1 MAAGSSASSAVQQN
15 ASMSLP
21 TSASLTASTTRR
33 ARLDRHLPRQRGKV
47 STSISTTSAATSWM
61 PFCPASTS
69 MRACPSADKSR
80 NTTAAKAG
88 ANAKPT
94 SCSINA
100 SSFRAFASVATS
112 HGGIRRWA
120 SCWTGTGPSRWCA
133 WPQPP
138 NEPAP
143 SGTFWETSK
152 MQVVMCEA
160 YGGPE
165 SLVIKSMASPSPG
178 PTEIKIRLRA
188 RGVSYTD
195 VLRIAGQYHVK
206 TPPPFVPGGEA
217 AGEIVQLGCEVKGF
231 NVGDRVL
238 CGGGFAEETVAA
250 VDTVIKLPDTV
261 DFKAASAFRSNS
273 LTAYYVLQ
281 RGRLRA
287 GETLLVHGAAGGV
300 GLATVD
306 MGKLMGARVIATA
319 RSPERL
325 EVCKRAGADH
335 TIDYSQGFRD
345 KVLALT
351 GGRGANVIF
360 DPVGGDVFDES
371 MRCVAPFGRILIVGF
386 AGGRPGLAKTNHL
399 LVKDAEVIGFT
410 IGALSRLDPARAQ
423 RNLDALVSWLG
434 AKRISPHH
442 SHALPLAQAADA
454 LKLII
459 ERKVVGKV
467 LLL

>member
-1 MAAGSSASSAVQQN
+1 
-15 ASMSLP
+15 
-21 TSASLTASTTRR
+21 
-33 ARLDRHLPRQRGKV
+33 
-47 STSISTTSAATSWM
+47 
-61 PFCPASTS
+61 
-69 MRACPSADKSR
+69 
-80 NTTAAKAG
+80 
-88 ANAKPT
+88 
-94 SCSINA
+94 
-100 SSFRAFASVATS
+100 
-112 HGGIRRWA
+112 
-120 SCWTGTGPSRWCA
+120 
-133 WPQPP
+133 
-138 NEPAP
+138 
-143 SGTFWETSK
+143 

-165 SLVIKSMASPSPG
+165 SLVLKSVDSPRPG
-178 PTEIKIRLRA
+178 PSEVKVRLRA

-195 VLRIAGQYHVK
+195 VLRVAGQYHVK
-206 TPPPFVPGGEA
+206 TPPPFIPGGEA
-217 AGEIVQLGCEVKGF
+217 AGEIVELGSEVKGF

-238 CGGGFAEETVAA
+238 CGGGFAEETVQP
-250 VDTVIKLPDTV
+250 VGSVIRLPDPV
-261 DFKAASAFRSNS
+261 GFEAAASFRSNYM
-273 LTAYYVLQ
+273 TAYYGLQ

-325 EVCKRAGADH
+325 HACERLGADH
-335 TIDYSQGFRD
+335 SIDYSHGFRD

-351 GGRGANVIF
+351 GGRGADVIF

-386 AGGRPGLAKTNHL
+386 TGGRPGLAKTNHL

-410 IGALSRLDPARAQ
+410 IGGLSRLDPAQAQ
-423 RNLDALVSWLG
+423 RNLDTLLGWLA
-434 AKRISPHH
+434 AKRINPVH
-442 SHALPLAQAADA
+442 SHTLPLAQASEA

-459 ERKVVGKV
+459 ERKVIGKV